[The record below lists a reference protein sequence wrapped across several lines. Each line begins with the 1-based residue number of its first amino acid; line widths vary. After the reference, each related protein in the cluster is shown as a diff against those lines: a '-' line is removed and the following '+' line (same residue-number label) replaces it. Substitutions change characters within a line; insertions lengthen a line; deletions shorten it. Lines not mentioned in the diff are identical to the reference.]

1 MQKQTAG
8 TESEIEED
16 LPLRFYLGQN
26 YPNPFNERTT
36 VKYCVA
42 YRTRVLLTVCDTQGK
57 VIERLV
63 DEVRKAGTY
72 EVEFRVAKE
81 RLDTGKASEKFYY
94 RLEAGDFRAEKQMEV
109 IIQ

>member
-1 MQKQTAG
+1 LQKRTAG
-8 TESEIEED
+8 TDSDIEED

-26 YPNPFNERTT
+26 YPNPFKERTT

-42 YRTRVLLTVCDTQGK
+42 YRTRVVLTVCDAQGR

-72 EVEFRVAKE
+72 EAEFRVAKE
-81 RLDTGKASEKFYY
+81 RLESGKASEMYYY
-94 RLEAGDFRAEKQMEV
+94 RLEAGDFSADKQMEV
-109 IIQ
+109 II